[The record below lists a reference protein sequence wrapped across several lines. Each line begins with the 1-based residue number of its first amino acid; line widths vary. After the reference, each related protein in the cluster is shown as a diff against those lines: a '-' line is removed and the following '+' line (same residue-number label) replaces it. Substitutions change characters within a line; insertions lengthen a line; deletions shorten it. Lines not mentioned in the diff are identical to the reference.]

1 MKEAF
6 LIYLFLAVS
15 VLSYSQT
22 EVTPIIRSYVLD
34 AEDCNDGQFYLGE
47 FTIGKIEINAN
58 VSGVYA
64 NNRGWKLIIGK
75 NWGIGKPNMKIV
87 YNNIGGRFFYKQTEN
102 SRFHLWW
109 DSEFYLG
116 CDYVWRPY
124 VKVEYE
130 KGGWNPTK
138 AEPSRNDGFFISEP
152 AYTRTEDLYVGESNI
167 DDKYGAG
174 NKLSFGGTDQ
184 NSDPTEI
191 YRYAVSKDVTQLRV
205 RIGDGLSNTD
215 KFIIGSAGNNAG
227 AWTSSF
233 TVTPGGR
240 VGIKTENPSH
250 ELDVNGTIRAKE
262 IKVEAQ
268 TADFVF
274 EDNYR
279 LRDLNQVEEFIK
291 QNKHLPDIP
300 CAAKMEDSCVNLAE
314 MNKLLLQKI
323 EELTL
328 YIIQQQKNLKAKS
341 QEIEGLKEE
350 NRNTADRLDAI
361 EDLLLELSQ

>member
-1 MKEAF
+1 MKKAL
-6 LIYLFLAVS
+6 LIYLFVAVS

-34 AEDCNDGQFYLGE
+34 AEDCNDGQFYIGE
-47 FTIGKIEINAN
+47 FAKGKYEISAN
-58 VSGVYA
+58 VQGTHA
-64 NNRGWKLIIGK
+64 NNRGWIIIIGK
-75 NWGIGKPNMKIV
+75 NYGIGSPNMKIV
-87 YNNIGGRFFYKQTEN
+87 YNNIGGRFLYKQTEEN
-102 SRFHLWW
+102 RFHLWW
-109 DSEFYLG
+109 DSEFHRE
-116 CDYVWRPY
+116 CDYMWTPF

-130 KGGWNPTK
+130 TGEWIPTK
-138 AEPSRNDGFFISEP
+138 AEPSRNDGFLITS
-152 AYTRTEDLYVGESNI
+152 YTETADLSVGESDI
-167 DDKYGAG
+167 DGKYGSG
-174 NKLSFGGTDQ
+174 NKLIFGGTDS
-184 NSDPTEI
+184 NTDPTEM

-215 KFIIGSAGNNAG
+215 KFIIGSSGNNAG

-274 EDNYR
+274 EDNYP
-279 LRDLNQVEEFIK
+279 LKDLNQVEEFIK
-291 QNKHLPDIP
+291 QYKHLPNIP
-300 CAAKMEDSCVNLAE
+300 SAPEMEASGVNLAE

-328 YIIQQQKNLKAKS
+328 YIIQQQKDLKAKS
-341 QEIEGLKEE
+341 QEIEELKEV
-350 NRNTADRLDAI
+350 NVITT
-361 EDLLLELSQ
+361 